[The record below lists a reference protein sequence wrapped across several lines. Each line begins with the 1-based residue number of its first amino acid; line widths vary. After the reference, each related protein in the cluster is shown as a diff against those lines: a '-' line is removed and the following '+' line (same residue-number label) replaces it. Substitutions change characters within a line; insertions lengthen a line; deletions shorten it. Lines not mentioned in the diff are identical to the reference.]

1 MENDLISRET
11 LLDELNDELEWEK
24 AQSAPMTAT
33 AAFKIAIRRVKKILA
48 VDAVKVVRCKDCR
61 HRDPDD
67 KRCDHGWMYFS
78 FPRPDYG
85 YCEHGER

>member
-1 MENDLISRET
+1 MREIIDEIVVDKDGYIS
-11 LLDELNDELEWEK
+11 LKPKGEL
-24 AQSAPMTAT
+24 
-33 AAFKIAIRRVKKILA
+33 
-48 VDAVKVVRCKDCR
+48 VRCKDCR